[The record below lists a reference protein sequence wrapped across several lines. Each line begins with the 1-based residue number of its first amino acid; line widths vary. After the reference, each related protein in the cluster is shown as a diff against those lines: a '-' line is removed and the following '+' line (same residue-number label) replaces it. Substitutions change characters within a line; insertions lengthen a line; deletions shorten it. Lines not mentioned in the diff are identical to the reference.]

1 MPDKRAHRGAHPE
14 DREKFAPAYVPVLAQ
29 AVAELSWLL
38 THGYAEKASRTLVGD
53 HYQLTDRQR
62 SAVMRCACAD
72 EARARRLS
80 RQVAA
85 AQLGGERLAL
95 DGYNVLTS
103 VEAALAGGALFLG
116 RDLCLRDVA
125 SMHGSYR
132 KVQETLPAVDLIGQT
147 LARLGVAGVLWY
159 LDAPVSNSGRLK
171 TILREQAGA
180 QRWDWQIKIVP
191 SPDHELMAETRIVA
205 TSDSVILDHC
215 QRWFNL
221 TRQVIQTGV
230 PQAWFIDLSGGG
242 AP

>member
-29 AVAELSWLL
+29 AVAELSWLRSR
-38 THGYAEKASRTLVGD
+38 GYAEKASRTLVGD

-62 SAVMRCACAD
+62 SALMRCACAD
-72 EARARRLS
+72 DARTGRLS
-80 RQVAA
+80 SQVAA
-85 AQLGGERLAL
+85 GQLQGERLAL

-116 RDLCLRDVA
+116 RDMCLRDVA

-147 LARLGVAGVLWY
+147 LARLGVAGALWY

-171 TILREQAGA
+171 TILRQQAGVR
-180 QRWDWQIKIVP
+180 QWDWQVEIVA
-191 SPDHELMAETRIVA
+191 SPDHELMAEARIVA
-205 TSDSVILDHC
+205 TSDSVILDGC

-221 TRQVIQTGV
+221 ARRVIETCV
-230 PQAWFIDLSGGG
+230 PHAWVIDLSGRR